1 MLYNARKYYYY
12 NTDVAMCPEGHVRQI
27 FQRSTSVCM
36 QSDNH
41 IERGGGWG
49 LLVKKQLQIRP
60 IGFGFHIYIY
70 ICSVKQASY
79 NASPPP
85 PLPRILIVL
94 NG

>member
-1 MLYNARKYYYY
+1 
-12 NTDVAMCPEGHVRQI
+12 MCPEGHIRQI
-27 FQRSTSVCM
+27 LQRSTSVCM
-36 QSDNH
+36 QSDSH

-85 PLPRILIVL
+85 PSPPHSNSVEWLDHGSLAPFLS
-94 NG
+94 